1 VSSGREAPASGQHVE
16 DAPVRAFAEFPTS
29 LISDAMD
36 ELGVAAVLPDVRAQ
50 RVGQGRISG
59 RAMTVRFERKSRDE
73 SAYRFGGGVG
83 RPLEQVLNTMSR
95 GDVVVMD
102 LDGTRTASA
111 WGSLASR
118 IAQLKGVRGTVLWGT
133 CRDVEEIRAVGYPVW
148 AVGAYPRRSRNEFT
162 FGSIQEP
169 IIIGDVTI
177 GTGDIVVADET
188 GVVCVPSGLAEE
200 ALALVKKISGD
211 EDQVLAQIEAG
222 EGIDWDKV

>member
-1 VSSGREAPASGQHVE
+1 VSSRRETPARGEHVE
-16 DAPVRAFAEFPTS
+16 NALVRAFAEFPTS

-200 ALALVKKISGD
+200 ALALVKTIAGD
-211 EDQVLAQIEAG
+211 EDQVLAQVEAG
-222 EGIDWDKV
+222 EDIDWDKV

>member
-1 VSSGREAPASGQHVE
+1 MSSERETPTRGQRRG
-16 DAPVRAFAEFPTS
+16 DTLIRAFAEFPTS
-29 LISDAMD
+29 VISDAMD
-36 ELGVAAVLPDVRAQ
+36 ELETAAVLPDVRAQ

-83 RPLEQVLNTMSR
+83 RPLEQVLTTMSK

-118 IAQLKGVRGTVLWGT
+118 LAQLRGVRGTVLWGT
-133 CRDVEEIRAVGYPVW
+133 CRDVEEIRTIGYPVW
-148 AVGAYPRRSRNEFT
+148 AVGTYPRRSRNEFT

-169 IIIGDVTI
+169 ITIEDVTI
-177 GTGDIVVADET
+177 NTGDIIVADET
-188 GVVCVPSGLAEE
+188 GVVSVPSGLGEE
-200 ALALVKKISGD
+200 VLTLVKKIAGD
-211 EDQVLAQIEAG
+211 EDELLAQIEAG
-222 EGIDWDKV
+222 GEIDWDKV